1 MEDDYNME
9 DDDYNMDDYGPEEGE
24 FNLQEEN
31 WGIVTEHLFCSLK
44 SLKAEG
50 YTDLDILKAVSF
62 IACDL
67 AQGINEED
75 SKLD

>member
-1 MEDDYNME
+1 MEEDYNME
-9 DDDYNMDDYGPEEGE
+9 DDDYNMDDYNSEEE

-31 WGIVTEHLFCSLK
+31 WGIVTEHLFCTLK

-50 YTDLDILKAVSF
+50 YTNLDILKAVSF

-67 AQGINEED
+67 SQSMDIED
-75 SKLD
+75 GKSN

>member
-1 MEDDYNME
+1 MEDDY
-9 DDDYNMDDYGPEEGE
+9 YNMDDYNTEEE

-31 WGIVTEHLFCSLK
+31 WGIVTEHLFCVLK

-50 YTDLDILKAVSF
+50 YSDLDILKAVSF

-67 AQGINEED
+67 SQSINTED
-75 SKLD
+75 DKQD